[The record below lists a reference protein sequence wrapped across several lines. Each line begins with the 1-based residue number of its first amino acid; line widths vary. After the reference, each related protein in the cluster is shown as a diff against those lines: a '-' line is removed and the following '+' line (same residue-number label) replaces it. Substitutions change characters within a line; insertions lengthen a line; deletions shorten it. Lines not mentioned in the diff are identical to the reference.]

1 MSLFDRIQKR
11 ILNEEDK
18 RDSNRKRYNQV
29 EKELQQARREE
40 RKREK
45 KFGPENPEGKVKFN
59 KNTNQNTQNPSSGTG
74 TPKRNSITFTP
85 GGQGTLPDFDPETGK
100 IVTDQQGKP
109 LFGKEPPKAK
119 RVKTTY
125 NKKTKTQTP
134 IETSG
139 PLFDQQPTKKGFKSF
154 VKSPAYYA
162 KQREKTKAGRN
173 RYDFIPD
180 KEGKF
185 DFNPKTKKSN
195 IEKYARRMLSRKQ
208 IDSKSNVPIELTSD
222 DLAKAERDARSK
234 YGGRDGKQMTQSQR
248 NKVLTKIKNQ
258 PKAKT
263 MTYLSPAGSGK
274 PVPLKTRRIRKKI
287 KTNTNTKPVKQ
298 FDGKS
303 FDDFIRDAE
312 KKSKKALQDV
322 KNIKVEP
329 VTKIGSK
336 VSVGNQIPYVSPP
349 PLKDPTKGLKFKK
362 ARAIVPK
369 NKTLRAIQRAAR
381 KNPRLALGATILG
394 TIGTIAVGNR
404 LRNPKSGIG
413 AGGTGKKDPLVANV
427 KATYFLDPKKTQFSV
442 DTSNDPSKPNY
453 KVIKN
458 PKFPK

>member
-11 ILNEEDK
+11 ILSEESEASK
-18 RDSNRKRYNQV
+18 RQ
-29 EKELQQARREE
+29 KEVAQQNREE
-40 RKREK
+40 AAKERRRK

-59 KNTNQNTQNPSSGTG
+59 QNKNTQNQNTQNPSSRPS
-74 TPKRNSITFTP
+74 TPKRGSTTFVP
-85 GGQGTLPDFDPETGK
+85 GGQGTLPDFDEKTGK

-109 LFGKEPPKAK
+109 LFGKEPPKEK
-119 RVKTTY
+119 KVKTTY
-125 NKKTKTQTP
+125 TKKPPTQTP

-154 VKSPAYYA
+154 MKSPAYYA

-195 IEKYARRMLSRKQ
+195 IEKYARRMLSKKQ
-208 IDSKSNVPIELTSD
+208 RDSKSNVPIELTSD

-234 YGGRDGKQMTQSQR
+234 YGGRDGEQMTQSQR

-274 PVPLKTRRIRKKI
+274 PVPLKTRRIKKKI
-287 KTNTNTKPVKQ
+287 IVPPETKPVKQ

-303 FDDFIRDAE
+303 FDDFIKDTK

-322 KNIKVEP
+322 KNIKVDP
-329 VTKIGSK
+329 VTKFGSK

-349 PLKDPTKGLKFKK
+349 PLKDPLKGLKFKK
-362 ARAIVPK
+362 ARAVVPK

-381 KNPRLALGATILG
+381 KNPRLALGAAILG
-394 TIGTIAVGNR
+394 TIGTVAVGNR

-442 DTSNDPSKPNY
+442 NTSKDPNKPNY
-453 KVIKN
+453 RVLEN

>member
-1 MSLFDRIQKR
+1 MSLFERIQKR

-29 EKELQQARREE
+29 EKERQEARREE
-40 RKREK
+40 RRREK
-45 KFGPENPEGKVKFN
+45 KFGPENPDGKVKIN
-59 KNTNQNTQNPSSGTG
+59 KNQNTQNPSSRTNK
-74 TPKRNSITFTP
+74 PKRGSTTFVP
-85 GGQGTLPDFDPETGK
+85 GGQGTLPDFDPDSGK
-100 IVTDQQGKP
+100 IVTDKAGKP
-109 LFGKEPPKAK
+109 LFGKESPKEK
-119 RVKTTY
+119 KVKTTY
-125 NKKTKTQTP
+125 NKKIKTQTP
-134 IETSG
+134 PELSG
-139 PLFDQQPTKKGFKSF
+139 PLFDQPPTKKGFKSF
-154 VKSPAYYA
+154 MKSPAYYA
-162 KQREKTKAGRN
+162 KQSEKTKAGRN

-248 NKVLTKIKNQ
+248 NKLITKIKNQ

-287 KTNTNTKPVKQ
+287 KTNTKPIKQ

-303 FDDFIRDAE
+303 FYDFLRDVK

-336 VSVGNQIPYVSPP
+336 VSVGNQLPYNPP
-349 PLKDPTKGLKFKK
+349 PLKDPTKGLKFQK
-362 ARAIVPK
+362 ARSIVPK

-394 TIGTIAVGNR
+394 TIGTVAVGNR
-404 LRNPKSGIG
+404 LFNRKSGIG
-413 AGGTGKKDPLVANV
+413 AGGGAGKKDPLVANV
-427 KATYFLDPKKTQFSV
+427 KANYFLDPKKTQYSV
-442 DTSNDPSKPNY
+442 DTSKDSNKPNY
-453 KVIKN
+453 KVLKN
-458 PKFPK
+458 PKFAK